1 MTQTASSKKY
11 AGQKVAFLLNGG
23 GPTDSLTL
31 GGKGAGLVK
40 LTSLGIPVPAAFT
53 ISTSVARAY
62 AQHGVTPRR
71 LRHQM
76 QWGIQALE
84 KASGKRFGDP
94 SDPLTVS
101 VRSGASVSMAGMMDT
116 VLNLGLTPTNVA
128 ALAEKHGTVFA
139 YDCYRRFLA
148 MFGEVVLGLPK
159 HDFEQVLHQF
169 KDQGKGSFTG
179 GQLQEICRRYKHII
193 TVKHGKVVPT
203 DPVAQLEMAV
213 EAVLAS
219 WNNPRAVEYRRH
231 HKISNNLGTA
241 VNVQTMVF
249 GNRDDRSLTG
259 VVFSRNVV
267 TGQAGLWGEFLVR
280 AQGEDL
286 VAGIRDG
293 LPLSRMATLFPA
305 VYSELKGYVE
315 QLEADRGEPVDVEF
329 TVQSGKLYIL
339 QVRAAKLS
347 AEAAVTTAVH
357 FTFEKKWTKEKALKS
372 VRPEDVEAVGAMGF
386 EPQALARAVQ
396 QSLVARGLP
405 ASPGAVVGRVV
416 KSSRAAL
423 QAAARGEA
431 VVLVRPDTSPDDL
444 EGMIAACAIVT
455 ATGGATSH
463 AAVVARGLGK
473 PAVVSCGSLN
483 LTEGELVSVD
493 GGSGVVVRGEVQLAA
508 VANKKEVNIF
518 LRWLEAATQKQA
530 KGVLKF
536 EYYEQSVSYN
546 DMLNDFYLA
555 DAMAEAARGTT
566 LANRAMSLKRQ
577 VHQEAA
583 GRLAMYLVV
592 AVGGEMRHAGHRW
605 DETSAEVQELK
616 QRFAIQL
623 GGDRREAQH
632 QTLKL
637 LRLMEHKDQA
647 QFTKLCAVAFQGGYW
662 GGSVGGKPWA
672 DIAWAA
678 HRYLTGVYNASVF
691 ADHAFDLEHNNGSV
705 FGKNPMLVGD
715 RFDVKHQ
722 LNRKKNAASLAEL
735 YTNLSLYGQYSR
747 SVDELYRKGVALGI
761 FANAGKMRR

>member
-1 MTQTASSKKY
+1 
-11 AGQKVAFLLNGG
+11 
-23 GPTDSLTL
+23 
-31 GGKGAGLVK
+31 
-40 LTSLGIPVPAAFT
+40 
-53 ISTSVARAY
+53 
-62 AQHGVTPRR
+62 
-71 LRHQM
+71 
-76 QWGIQALE
+76 
-84 KASGKRFGDP
+84 
-94 SDPLTVS
+94 
-101 VRSGASVSMAGMMDT
+101 MMDT
-116 VLNLGLTPTNVA
+116 VLNLGLNPTNVA
-128 ALAEKHGTVFA
+128 ALAEQHGTVFA

-169 KDQGKGSFTG
+169 KGQGRSGFSG
-179 GQLQEICRRYKHII
+179 GQLQEICRRYEHII

-231 HKISNNLGTA
+231 HKINNNLGTA

-249 GNRDDRSLTG
+249 GNRDDDSLTG

-267 TGQAGLWGEFLVR
+267 TGEAGLWGEFLVK

-293 LPLSRMATLFPA
+293 LPLSRMAILFPA
-305 VYSELKGYVE
+305 IYGQLKGYVD
-315 QLEADRGEPVDVEF
+315 QLEADGGEPVDVEF

-357 FTFEKKWTKEKALKS
+357 FAFEKKWSKEKALKS
-372 VRPEDVEAVGAMGF
+372 VRPEDVEAVGAVGF
-386 EPQALARAVQ
+386 EPAALALAIR
-396 QSLVARGLP
+396 QSLVARGLS
-405 ASPGAVVGRVV
+405 ASPGSVVGRVV
-416 KSSRAAL
+416 KSSRAAQ

-444 EGMIAACAIVT
+444 EGMIAARAIVT

-473 PAVVSCGSLN
+473 PAVVGCGSLN

-493 GGSGVVVRGEVQLAA
+493 GGAGVVVRGAVELTA

-518 LRWLEAATQKQA
+518 LRWLEAARQKQA
-530 KGVLKF
+530 KGELKF

-555 DAMAEAARGTT
+555 DAMAEVARGTT
-566 LANRAMSLKRQ
+566 LASRAMSLKQQ
-577 VHQEAA
+577 VHQETA

-592 AVGGEMRHAGHRW
+592 AVGGEMRHAGNRW

-616 QRFAIQL
+616 QRYAIQL

-632 QTLKL
+632 KTLQL
-637 LRLMEHKDQA
+637 LRHMEHKDQA

-662 GGSVGGKPWA
+662 GGSVGGRPWA
-672 DIAWAA
+672 DIALAA

-722 LNRKKNAASLAEL
+722 LNRKKNAATLAEL

-747 SVDELYRKGVALGI
+747 AVEELYRKGVALGI

>member
-1 MTQTASSKKY
+1 MSRY
-11 AGQKVAFLLNGG
+11 VYRFGG
-23 GPTDSLTL
+23 GVSDGRGADGKTLGKELL
-31 GGKGAGLVK
+31 GGKGANLDGMASIGL
-40 LTSLGIPVPAAFT
+40 PVPPGFT
-53 ISTSVARAY
+53 ISTEMCTRYLNEGQLFPDSLKAEVAEGLA
-62 AQHGVTPRR
+62 HIE
-71 LRHQM
+71 
-76 QWGIQALE
+76 GITA
-84 KASGKRFGDP
+84 KRFGDA
-94 SDPLTVS
+94 SDPLLVS
-101 VRSGASVSMAGMMDT
+101 VRSGARVSMPGMMDT
-116 VLNLGLTPTNVA
+116 VLNLGLNPTNVA
-128 ALAEKHGTVFA
+128 ALAEKHGNVFA

-159 HDFEQVLHQF
+159 QDFEQVLHQF
-169 KDQGKGSFTG
+169 KGQGRNGFSG
-179 GQLQEICRRYKHII
+179 GQLQEICRRYTHII

-249 GNRDDRSLTG
+249 GNRDDDSLTG

-267 TGQAGLWGEFLVR
+267 TGEAGLWGEFLVK

-305 VYSELKGYVE
+305 IYSQLKVYVE

-329 TVQSGKLYIL
+329 TVQSGQLYIL

-357 FTFEKKWTKEKALKS
+357 FAFEKKWTKEKALKS
-372 VRPEDVEAVGAMGF
+372 VRPEDVEAVGAKGF
-386 EPQALARAVQ
+386 EPTALVLAMR
-396 QSLVARGLP
+396 QSLVVRGLP

-416 KSSRAAL
+416 KSSRAAQ

-444 EGMIAACAIVT
+444 EGMIAARAIVT

-473 PAVVSCGSLN
+473 PAVVGCGSLN

-493 GGSGVVVRGEVQLAA
+493 GGAGVVVRGAVELAA

-518 LRWLEAATQKQA
+518 LRWLEAARQKQA
-530 KGVLKF
+530 KAVLKF

-546 DMLNDFYLA
+546 DMLNDFYLV
-555 DAMAEAARGTT
+555 DAMAEVARGTT
-566 LANRAMSLKRQ
+566 LANRALSLKEQ
-577 VHQEAA
+577 VHQETA

-592 AVGGEMRHAGHRW
+592 AVGGEMRHAGNRW

-616 QRFAIQL
+616 HRFAIQL

-632 QTLKL
+632 KTLQL
-637 LRLMEHKDQA
+637 LRHMEHKDQA

-722 LNRKKNAASLAEL
+722 LNRKKNAATLAEL

-747 SVDELYRKGVALGI
+747 AVDELYRKGVALGI
-761 FANAGKMRR
+761 FANSGKMRR